1 MKALHIEQIVELAAV
16 MLQLVDM
23 WLADQGF
30 CIVPVM
36 VQPVDQ
42 QSVLKALH
50 IEQTIESAAL

>member
-1 MKALHIEQIVELAAV
+1 MKALHIEQTVELAAV

-30 CIVPVM
+30 CIVHL
-36 VQPVDQ
+36 QPVDQ
-42 QSVLKALH
+42 RSVLKALH